1 MANMMDNMFLE
12 PMEKTSFCIRISQRK
27 FFFFMTN
34 TFYKSIISLRVSVDS
49 SSIARLFFYKVL
61 RN

>member
-1 MANMMDNMFLE
+1 MANMMDNMVLE

-27 FFFFMTN
+27 FFFMTN

-61 RN
+61 